1 MDQINKESKVMMGGM
16 LPESFMNTY
25 FKKEGISLIAGR
37 PRMGKSVFA
46 WCLAV
51 NLIRQKQKVLFFS
64 LEMSKE
70 QVLEGL
76 QGLGSNSNDIESLL
90 VIDDTPASTISY
102 ICQLLE
108 KGCYDYVIVDDIHL
122 MSSSCQAKT
131 RQEEMAHIINGF
143 KEMARERNISAIL
156 FTQIRKLTEYSH
168 KKDIKPRLEDLGE
181 YYSNCIYEDVHVS
194 FLHREAFYKRS
205 KDDLLE
211 FITYYPNN
219 ERKIEYIF
227 FKNRCNEE

>member
-1 MDQINKESKVMMGGM
+1 MNQINSNSKANMGNL
-16 LPESFMNTY
+16 LPQSFIDTN
-25 FKKEGISLIAGR
+25 FKKEVVSLVASR
-37 PRMGKSVFA
+37 PHMGKSVFA
-46 WCLAV
+46 WCLAA
-51 NLIRQKQKVLFFS
+51 NFIRQKQRVLFFS
-64 LEMSKE
+64 LEMTKE
-70 QVLEGL
+70 QVLKGL
-76 QGLGSNSNDIESLL
+76 QGLGCNSNDIESLL

-102 ICQLLE
+102 MCQLLE

-122 MSSSCQAKT
+122 MASSCLAKT

-143 KEMARERNISAIL
+143 KEMAKERNISAIL
-156 FTQIRKLTEYSH
+156 FTQIKKLTEYSH

-181 YYSNCIYEDVHVS
+181 YYSDCNFDDVHIS

-211 FITYYPNN
+211 FIIYYPNN

-227 FKNRCNEE
+227 FKE

>member
-1 MDQINKESKVMMGGM
+1 MDQINSESKVMKGCL

-25 FKKEGISLIAGR
+25 FKKEGVSLVAGR

-46 WCLAV
+46 WCLAAT
-51 NLIRQKQKVLFFS
+51 LIRQKQRVLFFS
-64 LEMSKE
+64 LEMSKD
-70 QVLEGL
+70 QVLKGL
-76 QGLGSNSNDIESLL
+76 QRFGCNSNDMKSLFA
-90 VIDDTPASTISY
+90 IDDTPASTISY

-143 KEMARERNISAIL
+143 KEMAKERNISAIL

-168 KKDIKPRLEDLGE
+168 KKDIKPRLEDMGE
-181 YYSNCIYEDVHVS
+181 SYSDYNFEDVHIS
-194 FLHREAFYKRS
+194 FLHRDAFYKRS
-205 KDDLLE
+205 TEDLLE
-211 FITYYPNN
+211 FITYTNN
-219 ERKIEYIF
+219 ERKIEYIQSLSS
-227 FKNRCNEE
+227 

>member
-1 MDQINKESKVMMGGM
+1 MDQINSESKVMMGGM

-25 FKKEGISLIAGR
+25 FKKEGVSLVAGR

-46 WCLAV
+46 WCLAAT
-51 NLIRQKQKVLFFS
+51 LIRQKQGVLFFS
-64 LEMSKE
+64 LEMSKD
-70 QVLEGL
+70 QVLKGL
-76 QGLGSNSNDIESLL
+76 QRFGCNSNDMKSLFA
-90 VIDDTPASTISY
+90 IDDTPASTISY

-143 KEMARERNISAIL
+143 KEMAKERNISAIL

-181 YYSNCIYEDVHVS
+181 YYSDYNFEDVHIS
-194 FLHREAFYKRS
+194 FLHRDAFYKRS
-205 KDDLLE
+205 TEDLLE
-211 FITYYPNN
+211 LITYTNN
-219 ERKIEYIF
+219 ERKIEYIQSLSL
-227 FKNRCNEE
+227 